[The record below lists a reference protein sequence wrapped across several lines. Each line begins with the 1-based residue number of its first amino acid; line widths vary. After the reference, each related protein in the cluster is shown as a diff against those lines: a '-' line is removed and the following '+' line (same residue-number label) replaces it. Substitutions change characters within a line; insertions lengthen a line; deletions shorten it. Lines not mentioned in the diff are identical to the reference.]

1 MIRWIMERLFGA
13 WRDDGADGMRRFKDG
28 RWQTRP
34 KTYREADDADDRWAD
49 HQW

>member
-28 RWQTRP
+28 QWQTRP
-34 KTYREADDADDRWAD
+34 KTYREAKAD
-49 HQW
+49 QWSFHGW